1 MTTTINNSV
10 NSKEPVI
17 DCDRNFRP
25 ETSKNV
31 STMMAKRAA
40 PASVPH
46 RISSIFFN
54 CLSIKK
60 AVFAEGA
67 NTAGTL
73 HFPKVTPKEN
83 SDYFCFCSLAI
94 SERNSDNVPEGS
106 FRPFALA
113 ACAQSRSNLVVR
125 ALTSRT
131 KKLSALMTL
140 TPFFCMFTKA

>member
-1 MTTTINNSV
+1 MRQKLSARDI
-10 NSKEPVI
+10 KKCQQH
-17 DCDRNFRP
+17 DGKKGG
-25 ETSKNV
+25 TSKCSAQNF
-31 STMMAKRAA
+31 KN
-40 PASVPH
+40 
-46 RISSIFFN
+46 FFQS
-54 CLSIKK
+54 LPIKK
-60 AVFAEGA
+60 AVFAERA

-73 HFPKVTPKEN
+73 YFPEVTPEVTPEEN